1 LSTLTKIL
9 IILLTISSIFLCG
22 VVVTYV
28 GSAVNYKEKYESRQ
42 NQINSL
48 MRSKEATENT
58 LNKKIEQSQQKEAEL
73 NKTIKSL
80 QADINR
86 LEAELADATRKRDDA
101 IQRMENWQAIAMD
114 FSKTTETQVKLAKD
128 ALNEKNII
136 DAERIESLKELEE
149 RTAALI
155 EKMALI
161 DQLEKE
167 SRRLR
172 EEKIAL
178 QNKLDQFTQQYGK
191 TVTEPTPVTQLIEK
205 AKVAPPPT
213 DIGLKGTISA
223 VDLENSW
230 AELSI
235 GSANGVREN
244 MVFHVTRGDRFICD
258 IVIFEVDPENSVG
271 VMELVQEI
279 PRVGDTASTNL

>member
-1 LSTLTKIL
+1 MSTLTKIL
-9 IILLTISSIFLCG
+9 IVLLTISSIFLCG
-22 VVVTYV
+22 IVITYV
-28 GSAVNYKEKYESRQ
+28 ASDVNYKEKYESRE

-48 MRSKEATENT
+48 RQSKEATEKT
-58 LNKKIEQSQQKEAEL
+58 LNKTIEQRDQKEAEL
-73 NKTIKSL
+73 NKTINSL
-80 QADINR
+80 KEDINR
-86 LEAELADATRKRDDA
+86 LETELANATRKRDDA

-136 DAERIESLKELEE
+136 DEERIKNLKELEE

-161 DQLEKE
+161 DQLGKE

-172 EEKIAL
+172 EENIAL
-178 QNKLDQFTQQYGK
+178 QNKLDQFILQYGK
-191 TVTEPTPVTQLIEK
+191 TISEPTPVTPLIEK
-205 AKVAPPPT
+205 AKAAPPPT

-235 GSANGVREN
+235 GSANGVRKN
-244 MVFHVTRGDRFICD
+244 MVFHVTRGDKFICD
-258 IVIFEVDPENSVG
+258 IVIFEVDPEKSVG

>member
-9 IILLTISSIFLCG
+9 IVLLTISSILLCG

-28 GSAVNYKEKYESRQ
+28 GSAVNFKEKYDSRQ

-48 MRSKEATENT
+48 MRSKEAAVNT
-58 LNKKIEQSQQKEAEL
+58 LNKTIEQRDQKEAGL
-73 NKTIKSL
+73 NESIKSL
-80 QADINR
+80 QAEITR
-86 LEAELADATRKRDDA
+86 LENELANATRKRDDA
-101 IQRMENWQAIAMD
+101 IQRMENWQAIALD

-128 ALNEKNII
+128 AFNEKNII
-136 DAERIESLKELEE
+136 DEERIKNLKELEE

-172 EEKIAL
+172 EENAAL
-178 QNKLDQFTQQYGK
+178 QNKVDQFIRQYGK
-191 TVTEPTPVTQLIEK
+191 TVSRPTPVTQLAEK
-205 AKVAPPPT
+205 AKVAPPAT
-213 DIGLKGTISA
+213 DIGLKGVISA
-223 VDLENSW
+223 VNLENSW

-235 GSANGVREN
+235 GSANGVRKN
-244 MVFHVTRGDRFICD
+244 MVFHVIRGDNFICD
-258 IVIFEVDPENSVG
+258 IVIFEVDPEKAVG
-271 VMELVQEI
+271 VMELVQET